1 MKRRH
6 FLQAAAACVA
16 AGSALPGAAIAESAA
31 ELEASAAAA
40 LERLKKTEPVTDQM
54 IESAK
59 GILIFPEIIK
69 GGLLVGAAAGDGVL
83 RVNGKSDSFYRS
95 TALSYGLQAGI
106 EKFGYV
112 MFLMDD
118 ESLRY
123 MRETD
128 GWEIGVGPTV
138 TIADE
143 GFARKLSTTTE
154 RKGIYVFFVSQK
166 GFFAGAGIEGS
177 KITRISK

>member
-6 FLQAAAACVA
+6 FLQASAVCI
-16 AGSALPGAAIAESAA
+16 AGAALPGAANAESAA
-31 ELEASAAAA
+31 ELEASADAA
-40 LERLKKTEPVTDQM
+40 LERLKKTEPFTEEM

-59 GILIFPEIIK
+59 GLLIFPEIIK

-83 RVNGKSDSFYRS
+83 RVNGKTDSFYRS

-123 MRETD
+123 IRETD

>member
-1 MKRRH
+1 MKRRR
-6 FLQAAAACVA
+6 FLQVAAACIA
-16 AGSALPGAAIAESAA
+16 AGSTLPGSAAAESAA
-31 ELEASAAAA
+31 ELEAAADAA
-40 LERLKKTEPVTDQM
+40 LERLKRSEPVTDTM

-59 GILIFPEIIK
+59 GILIFPEIVK
-69 GGLLVGAAAGDGVL
+69 GGLLIGAAAGKGVL
-83 RVNGKSDSFYRS
+83 QIGGKTEGFYRS

-118 ESLRY
+118 DSLSY
-123 MRETD
+123 IRETD

-138 TIADE
+138 TVADE

-154 RKGIYVFFVSQK
+154 RSGIYVFFVSQA

-177 KITRISK
+177 KITRISE